1 MRLKSLTRENASLT
15 NSTVAKKKGGNDEHS
30 LPYVY
35 ALTQELPFSASSAQ
49 LLSQIYIKV

>member
-15 NSTVAKKKGGNDEHS
+15 NSTIVKKKGGNDEHS